1 MSRRFIS
8 AAAEEKHTHK
18 EFHVCFFFFQ
28 SRCSETFGL
37 DYGKLISKVLMS
49 EYMYV
54 FLLTY

>member
-18 EFHVCFFFFQ
+18 EFPCVFLFFQ

>member
-1 MSRRFIS
+1 MCVSS
-8 AAAEEKHTHK
+8 
-18 EFHVCFFFFQ
+18 FFQ

>member
-1 MSRRFIS
+1 MCVS
-8 AAAEEKHTHK
+8 
-18 EFHVCFFFFQ
+18 FFFFQ
-28 SRCSETFGL
+28 SRCSETFAL